1 MAGNRKLPFGYRME
15 LGRVVVHSAEVDV
28 VQYIFQQYILGS
40 SYKELV
46 DHLREQEVPY
56 DHDKLWNKNMVARI
70 LENGK
75 YIGQDGWPAI
85 IAAEQFDRALEK
97 RSSKVTPPQRT
108 EAQKVLR
115 RLGGGSSAAVE
126 QTILCVLNL
135 LAANPQQIAVPQSPP
150 SNSSRIAELQSALDH
165 ELEQRPVNE
174 DTVWR
179 WNWPPRNTKESA
191 IRSMKPNGFNGYF
204 SGMPLWRTWMQDFSN
219 PLSVKWRFT
228 VKRSRSILKMDKS
241 LKGV

>member
-97 RSSKVTPPQRT
+97 RWSSGQSMRT
-108 EAQKVLR
+108 
-115 RLGGGSSAAVE
+115 
-126 QTILCVLNL
+126 
-135 LAANPQQIAVPQSPP
+135 PQS
-150 SNSSRIAELQSALDH
+150 
-165 ELEQRPVNE
+165 
-174 DTVWR
+174 VWR

>member
-1 MAGNRKLPFGYRME
+1 M
-15 LGRVVVHSAEVDV
+15 

-97 RSSKVTPPQRT
+97 RSSKVTPH
-108 EAQKVLR
+108 
-115 RLGGGSSAAVE
+115 S
-126 QTILCVLNL
+126 
-135 LAANPQQIAVPQSPP
+135 
-150 SNSSRIAELQSALDH
+150 
-165 ELEQRPVNE
+165 
-174 DTVWR
+174 
-179 WNWPPRNTKESA
+179 
-191 IRSMKPNGFNGYF
+191 F
-204 SGMPLWRTWMQDFSN
+204 
-219 PLSVKWRFT
+219 LS
-228 VKRSRSILKMDKS
+228 
-241 LKGV
+241 